1 MKLRYIYRQREKNER
16 EKALVASERRR
27 LKKKKKNM
35 LNVKKR
41 WRSFSKRYGSFKVS
55 KGFLMVRI
63 IYLGMI
69 LLICIN
75 ELREQQM
82 PREMLIT

>member
-1 MKLRYIYRQREKNER
+1 
-16 EKALVASERRR
+16 
-27 LKKKKKNM
+27 
-35 LNVKKR
+35 
-41 WRSFSKRYGSFKVS
+41 
-55 KGFLMVRI
+55 MVRI